1 MQINRRSFIGG
12 AAAAT
17 AGLSLSA
24 VMGGH
29 AFAQGADTI
38 KIAFAAR
45 GLRTIDPHKS
55 IQGVDNWAIIALY
68 DKLVDLP
75 RWKFPETQDDL
86 VPRLAT
92 SWSSSPDAKTWTIQ
106 LREGVQFHK
115 GYGEMTSEDVK
126 YTFDRATDGPRV
138 GGVRAKFTNIA
149 SVETDGPYT
158 VIFNLEQPDPLFLLG
173 ALSDYDA
180 GIMSRKAI
188 EEIGEEEIGTNPV
201 GTGVYLL
208 ESVHTDPSQGITLA
222 ANPDYWDTP
231 AATPKVQCLYI
242 ADTTARTLAI
252 LSGDVHMIEGVR
264 APGWADS
271 MTQRDPNLIFDV
283 VSPGSFFTIQFN
295 LTKAPFDDIRV
306 RQAICYGIDRDEI
319 TGAIAPISK
328 RTYGLNPPSFPGGF
342 TAESIPADVAY
353 NYDPEKAKALLA
365 EAGFPDGLTFRN
377 DTSQREDFSAI
388 MLMIQ
393 DQLRRINVNM
403 ELNIKDHT
411 AFHADQNIGTNIISQ
426 QSSAM
431 PPVPTQVILTYLP
444 AEAEVKSDGNGGSNM
459 SHYGVTIPG
468 IDDLLAQA
476 LAEPDLD
483 KRIAI
488 VQQIEVQ
495 ALKDAVILPVSNNGF
510 MIVRSPKV
518 DLGFEVESGYV
529 NWPLSQA
536 SLV

>member
-1 MQINRRSFIGG
+1 MQVTRRHFIGG
-12 AAAAT
+12 AAAT
-17 AGLSLSA
+17 MAGLSLASI
-24 VMGGH
+24 MTGK
-29 AFAQGADTI
+29 AFAQGADTLRVG
-38 KIAFAAR
+38 FSAR

-75 RWKFPETQDDL
+75 RWRFPDTQDDL

-92 SWSSSPDAKTWTIQ
+92 SWEGSADAKTWTIQ

-115 GYGEMTSEDVK
+115 GFGEMTSEDVK
-126 YTFDRATDGPRV
+126 FTFDRATDAPRV

-180 GIMSRKAI
+180 GIMSKKAV
-188 EEIGEEEIGTNPV
+188 EEKGEEEIGTDPI
-201 GTGVYLL
+201 GTGVYML
-208 ESVHTDPSQGITLA
+208 ESIATDPSQGIILA

-231 AATPKVQCLYI
+231 AATPKLQCLYI

-252 LSGDVHMIEGVR
+252 LSGDVHIIEGVR

-271 MTQRDPNLIFDV
+271 MAQRDPTLIFDV

-295 LTKAPFDDIRV
+295 LTKPPFDDVRV
-306 RQAICYGIDRDEI
+306 RQALFYGIDRDEI
-319 TGAIAPISK
+319 TTAIAPISK

-342 TAESIPADVAY
+342 TAETIPPEVAY

-365 EAGFPDGLTFRN
+365 EAGFPDGLSFTN

-411 AFHADQNIGTNIISQ
+411 AFHADQNIGTNTLSQ

-444 AEAEVKSDGNGGSNM
+444 AEAEVTSDGNGGSNM
-459 SHYGVTIPG
+459 SHYGVAIPG
-468 IDDLLAQA
+468 IDDLLEQA
-476 LAEPDLD
+476 LAEPDLQ

-488 VQQIEVQ
+488 VQQIEIK
-495 ALKDAVILPVSNNGF
+495 ALTDAVILPVSNNGF
-510 MIVRSPKV
+510 MMVRSSTV
-518 DLGFEVESGYV
+518 DLGFPVESGYV

-536 SLV
+536 KFV

>member
-1 MQINRRSFIGG
+1 MQISKRGFVTGT
-12 AAAAT
+12 AALV
-17 AGLSLSA
+17 AGSALGA
-24 VMGGH
+24 VMSGR
-29 AFAQGADTI
+29 ALAQGADTI
-38 KIAFAAR
+38 KIGFAAR
-45 GLRTIDPHKS
+45 SLRTIDPHKS
-55 IQGVDNWAIIALY
+55 IQGVDNWAIIAIY

-75 RWKFPETQDDL
+75 RWRFPDTQDEL

-92 SWSSSPDAKTWTIQ
+92 RWSNSDDAKTWTLQ

-126 YTFDRATDGPRV
+126 FTFDRATDAPRV
-138 GGVRAKFTNIA
+138 GGVREKFLNIA

-158 VIFNLEQPDPLFLLG
+158 IVFNLKQPDPLFLLG
-173 ALSDYDA
+173 VLSDYD
-180 GIMSRKAI
+180 GGVMSRRAI
-188 EEIGEEEIGTNPV
+188 EEIGEEGIGTNPI
-201 GTGVYLL
+201 GTGVYQL
-208 ESVHTDPSQGITLA
+208 ETVHTDPSEGVTLT

-231 AATPKVQCLYI
+231 AATPKIQCRYI

-271 MTQRDPNLIFDV
+271 MRQRDASLIFDV
-283 VSPGSFFTIQFN
+283 VSPGSFFTIHVN
-295 LTKAPFDDIRV
+295 LTTPPFDDIRV
-306 RQAICYGIDRDEI
+306 RQALFYAIDRDEI
-319 TGAIAPISK
+319 TNAIAPISK

-342 TAESIPADVAY
+342 TAETIPPEVAY
-353 NYDPEKAKALLA
+353 NHDPERAKSLLA
-365 EAGFPDGLTFRN
+365 EAGFPDGISFTN

-393 DQLRRINVNM
+393 DQLRRSNINM

-411 AFHADQNIGTNIISQ
+411 AFHADQNIGKNTITQ
-426 QSSAM
+426 QSSAL
-431 PPVPTQVILTYLP
+431 PPVPTQVILTYLT
-444 AEAEVKSDGNGGSNM
+444 AAAEVRSDGNGGSNF
-459 SHYGVTIPG
+459 SHYGVAIPG
-468 IDDLLAQA
+468 IDELLQQA
-476 LAEPDLD
+476 LAEPKLD

-510 MIVRSPKV
+510 MIVRSPTV
-518 DLGFEVESGYV
+518 NLGFEVQSGYV

-536 SLV
+536 TFV